1 MLSNLKTA
9 TKIYCLIAFMV
20 FCLAGIGFVGLYS
33 VRTLSHEMTIMY
45 QDRLVPVQLLGEVR
59 LLSKDSESK
68 LLELMLSKDVS
79 KQQIIIKNIKDNT
92 ARINK
97 LQEEYKK
104 TDLDLYQENKLSDL
118 ETELVQYRK
127 AREDIIKL
135 ATTEKRDESYDLYC
149 KSTATFQRATELR
162 GQLID
167 YNKELAEELNLQGSA
182 DGKQVI
188 TVVIGITLGTVLL
201 ACICGW
207 LIASVIANP
216 LRLLVTKVCEVASGN
231 LVQQVNICSKDEVGQ
246 LGSEFNSMTAKLRQL
261 IGQVIEETAQVA
273 ASSEQLTASA
283 EQSAVA
289 ANQVASSITDVSQAS
304 QSQLQSL
311 NESLGSVERIS
322 SAIKEIALHT
332 SDVAAD
338 TEKMTY
344 AAHEGSKAVG
354 TAINQMECIEKT
366 VIESS
371 QVVIALG
378 ERSEEI
384 GQIVSVISNIAAQ
397 TNLLALNA
405 AIEAARAGEQGRGF
419 AVVADEVRKLAEQS
433 QEAAKQIAEL
443 IGEIRKDTDKAVVGM
458 SEGRKEVK
466 LGAQLVH
473 SSGKTFQK
481 IVCLVE
487 QVANEIKPIAKTI
500 QEVSIHSNQIVGAIR
515 EVELTSKDI
524 LGQTQTVSAATEEQ
538 SAATQEIASSSQA
551 LAKMAER
558 LSQATGRFQV

>member
-9 TKIYCLIAFMV
+9 AKIYCLITFMV
-20 FCLAGIGFVGLYS
+20 LCLAGIGIVGLYS
-33 VRTLSHEMTIMY
+33 VKTLSHEMAIMY

-68 LLELMLSKDVS
+68 LLELILTKDVN
-79 KQQIIIKNIKDNT
+79 KQQIIIKNIQDNT
-92 ARINK
+92 AKINK
-97 LQEEYKK
+97 LQEEYKQI
-104 TDLDLYQENKLSDL
+104 DIDLYQKNKLSDL
-118 ETELVQYRK
+118 ETELIQYRK
-127 AREDIIKL
+127 ARQDIIKL
-135 ATTEKRDESYDLYC
+135 ATTGKQDEAYGLYC
-149 KSTATFQRATELR
+149 NSATVFQKATELR
-162 GQLID
+162 WELID
-167 YNKELAEELNLQGSA
+167 YNKKLAEELNLQGNA
-182 DGKQVI
+182 DVTQV
-188 TVVIGITLGTVLL
+188 TNVVIGITLGTVLL

-207 LIASVIANP
+207 LIARVIAKP
-216 LRLLVTKVCEVASGN
+216 LHLLVTKVREVSNGN
-231 LVQQVNICSKDEVGQ
+231 LAQQVNIHSKDEVGQ

-261 IGQVIEETAQVA
+261 IGDVIEETAHVA

-289 ANQVASSITDVSQAS
+289 ANQVASSITDVAQAS

-311 NESLGSVERIS
+311 NESLNSVERIS
-322 SAIKEIALHT
+322 SAIKKIALHT
-332 SDVAAD
+332 GDVVAD
-338 TEKMTY
+338 TEKTTY

-371 QVVIALG
+371 DVIVELG
-378 ERSEEI
+378 DRSEEI

-443 IGEIRKDTDKAVVGM
+443 IGTIRKDTDKAVVAM
-458 SEGRKEVK
+458 HEGTKEVK

-473 SSGKTFQK
+473 NSGEMFQE
-481 IVCLVE
+481 IVSLVE
-487 QVANEIKPIAKTI
+487 KVANEIKTISKTI
-500 QEVSIHSNQIVGAIR
+500 QEVSINSNQIVGAVR
-515 EVELTSKDI
+515 AVGQTSKAI

-538 SAATQEIASSSQA
+538 SAATQEMASSSQA
-551 LAKMAER
+551 LSKLAER